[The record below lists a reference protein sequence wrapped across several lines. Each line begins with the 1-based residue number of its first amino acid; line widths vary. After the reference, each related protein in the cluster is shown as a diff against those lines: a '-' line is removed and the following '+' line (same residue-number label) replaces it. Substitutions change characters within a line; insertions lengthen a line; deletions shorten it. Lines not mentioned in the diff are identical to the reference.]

1 MKNIFM
7 ENQKEITFE
16 EYMAYKKDG
25 RENLGDNLPVAE
37 IGRASCR
44 ERV

>member
-16 EYMAYKKDG
+16 EYMAYKKEG
-25 RENLGDNLPVAE
+25 RIWGITFL
-37 IGRASCR
+37 
-44 ERV
+44 

>member
-1 MKNIFM
+1 MKNIFL

-25 RENLGDNLPVAE
+25 RENLGITFL
-37 IGRASCR
+37 
-44 ERV
+44 